1 MLYMNEDILR
11 RLQKLNQLKLT
22 DEEES
27 EMLGFFEKQ
36 KAEMDVLNAI
46 DTENVERMVH
56 VMPILTVVR
65 EDVVIKNFSREEL
78 QAGAPETMDGYW
90 QVPRLVE

>member
-1 MLYMNEDILR
+1 MFNMNINILR

-22 DEEES
+22 AAEES
-27 EMLGFFEKQ
+27 DVLAFFKKQ
-36 KAEMDVLNAI
+36 RAEMETLCKIN
-46 DTENVERMVH
+46 TESVERMVH

-65 EDVVIKNFSREEL
+65 DDVVVKKFTREEL

>member
-1 MLYMNEDILR
+1 MLYMNSDILR

-22 DEEES
+22 DTEEAEI
-27 EMLGFFEKQ
+27 LAFFEKQ

-46 DTENVERMVH
+46 DTENVERMVQ
-56 VMPILTVVR
+56 VMPIYTVVR
-65 EDVVIKNFSREEL
+65 EDVVIKNFTREEL

>member
-1 MLYMNEDILR
+1 MFYMNSDILR

-22 DEEES
+22 ETEES
-27 EMLGFFEKQ
+27 DVLAFFEKQ
-36 KAEMDVLNAI
+36 RAEMETLCTI
-46 DTENVERMVH
+46 DTDNVERMVH

-65 EDVVIKNFSREEL
+65 EDVVVKNFTREEL

>member
-11 RLQKLNQLKLT
+11 RLQKLNQLKL
-22 DEEES
+22 S
-27 EMLGFFEKQ
+27 EQEASDVLAFFEAQ
-36 KAEMDVLNAI
+36 SAEMEKLCAI

-56 VMPILTVVR
+56 VMPIMTVVR
-65 EDVVIKNFSREEL
+65 EDVVVKKFSREEL